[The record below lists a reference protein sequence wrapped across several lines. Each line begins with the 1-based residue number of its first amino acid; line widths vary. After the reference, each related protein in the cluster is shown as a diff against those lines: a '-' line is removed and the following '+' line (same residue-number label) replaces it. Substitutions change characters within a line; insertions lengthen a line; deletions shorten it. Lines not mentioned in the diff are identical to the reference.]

1 MKGRGMM
8 RRLAT
13 IIKVLGVVIVFLGL
27 GTMDT
32 DLIIIPLSMMITGG
46 ALAYAGLSL
55 EGAS

>member
-1 MKGRGMM
+1 MM

-32 DLIIIPLSMMITGG
+32 DLIIIPLSMMLTGG